1 MTRLTEILDFSSE
14 IVRRRIWM
22 SEVEAELSIGPA
34 SWSQNFRILPPPWT
48 AAHLNIFHLCISTF
62 WFFSLGTSAVEY
74 LAFIFIK
81 IENFYLKIPSK
92 FIDETVWNGEKKQM
106 GIKVARFS
114 NCMEGIDS
122 CTENLIIPW
131 WFVGTQSRF
140 HHVIDCE
147 SQKSALPHVGP
158 YAKAQ
163 CNNRSLATAFGLL
176 IGRKISLNQ
185 SGSR

>member
-1 MTRLTEILDFSSE
+1 MWNDAIDWNFGFFKWDCQKKNLN
-14 IVRRRIWM
+14 VW
-22 SEVEAELSIGPA
+22 
-34 SWSQNFRILPPPWT
+34 SWSQNFISGVSS
-48 AAHLNIFHLCISTF
+48 LNFASAMDRGSSRQFSPMHFNL
-62 WFFSLGTSAVEY
+62 SLGTSAVEY

-122 CTENLIIPW
+122 CTENLISPW

-140 HHVIDCE
+140 HHVIDYE
-147 SQKSALPHVGP
+147 SQKSALPHVGSHGN
-158 YAKAQ
+158 AQ

-176 IGRKISLNQ
+176 IGRKFSLNQ

>member
-34 SWSQNFRILPPPWT
+34 CWTLKSKFQNFASAMDRGSSRQFSPMHFNL
-48 AAHLNIFHLCISTF
+48 
-62 WFFSLGTSAVEY
+62 SLGTSAVEY
-74 LAFIFIK
+74 LAFVFIK
-81 IENFYLKIPSK
+81 VENFCLKIPSK
-92 FIDETVWNGEKKQM
+92 FDETVWNGEKKQM

-122 CTENLIIPW
+122 CTENLISPW

-140 HHVIDCE
+140 HHVIDYE

-176 IGRKISLNQ
+176 IGRKFSLNQ

>member
-1 MTRLTEILDFSSE
+1 MTRLTEMLDFSSE

-22 SEVEAELSIGPA
+22 SEVEVKISLVEFPL
-34 SWSQNFRILPPPWT
+34 WILPPPWT
-48 AAHLNIFHLCISTF
+48 AAHPDNFHLCISTF

-74 LAFIFIK
+74 LAFVFIK

-122 CTENLIIPW
+122 CTENLISPW

-140 HHVIDCE
+140 HHVIDYE

-176 IGRKISLNQ
+176 IGRKFSLNQ